1 MGTPISGLSKEET
14 LAQPV
19 VHLEAR
25 GLNPSELQEFYRS
38 VFGWERNDDLSIG
51 DYAVAEI
58 GEGPLT
64 VGIGPVP
71 DWTARSAKFYIQ
83 VDDIDATLALV
94 EAAGGKTVMP
104 RTEGPTF
111 GATHI
116 LVFTSFTD
124 PAGNEIGLVETP
136 K

>member
-1 MGTPISGLSKEET
+1 MPR
-14 LAQPV
+14 PV

-25 GLNPSELQEFYRS
+25 GLDALELQNFYRE
-38 VFGWERNDDLSIG
+38 VFGWDRNDALSIG
-51 DYAVAEI
+51 DYSVAEI

-64 VGIGPVP
+64 IGIGPVP
-71 DWTARSAKFYIQ
+71 EWSTRSAKFYVQ
-83 VDDIDATLALV
+83 VEDIDETLRRI
-94 EAAGGKTVMP
+94 EEAGGKAVMP

-116 LVFTSFTD
+116 LVFTSFLD

-136 K
+136 QE

>member
-1 MGTPISGLSKEET
+1 MGR
-14 LAQPV
+14 PV

-25 GLNPSELQEFYRS
+25 GLDAPQLHSFYEE
-38 VFGWERNDDLSIG
+38 VFGWQRNEELSIG

-58 GEGPLT
+58 GEGPMT

-71 DWTARSAKFYIQ
+71 EWSTRAAKFYIQ
-83 VDDIDATLALV
+83 VDDIDETIRRI
-94 EAAGGKTVMP
+94 EASGGKAVMP
-104 RTEGPTF
+104 RTEGPEF

-116 LVFTSFTD
+116 LVFTSFLD

-136 K
+136 RS